1 MSPRRDVSELRRA
14 QILDAATQVFT
25 RKGLDQARMDDLVQE
40 TGLSKGALYWYFK
53 SKDDIIFAVID
64 RIFQQEFQQLEALAS
79 SRVSAVEGI
88 RRFTD
93 VAIKDIRNMMRLM
106 PIAYEFLAL
115 AFRSKAVQR
124 ALKGY
129 LNRYADILIPMV
141 QYGINTGEF
150 RRVDPA
156 QVGIAVG
163 AIIEGTMLLW
173 IYDREMIDPATHIR
187 SGIELL
193 LRGLQA

>member
-1 MSPRRDVSELRRA
+1 MSPRHDVSEERKA
-14 QILDAATQVFT
+14 QILDAATQVFS
-25 RKGLDQARMDDLVQE
+25 RKGFDQARMDDLVEE

-53 SKDDIIFAVID
+53 SKDDIIFAIID
-64 RIFQQEFQQLEALAS
+64 RIFQLEFQQLETLAS
-79 SRVSAVEGI
+79 SRVNAVEGI

-93 VAIKDIRNMMRLM
+93 VAIKDIRHMMRVM

-115 AFRSKAVQR
+115 AFRNKAVQR

-129 LNRYADILIPMV
+129 LNRYLDILVPLV
-141 QYGINTGEF
+141 QRGINTGEF

-156 QVGIAVG
+156 EAAIAAG

-173 IYDREMIDPATHIR
+173 IYDHEAIDPATHIR